1 MSTSHDENRDRVSRR
16 RFLSGAV
23 AAGAGARLASPAILR
38 GLVGGAAGTGLLSG
52 AVRAQGDPAAHRFLL
67 GTMEIV
73 VLTDGGLSLPAST
86 VANNVPEEERS
97 AFLAAAGHDTATRAS
112 ALNVT
117 LIRKD
122 DNLVLVDT
130 GAGMN
135 FFQDAGRLADSFE
148 TAGIDREAVTHVV
161 LTHGHPDHVW
171 GIVDDFDESER
182 FPNAQYVMG
191 SREWDFWNAEDF
203 LSTQPEI
210 LHSFALGAQRNL
222 GAVADKTTR
231 VNADHTVIPGVT
243 MIDTP
248 GHTPGHMS
256 VLVEDGGGQLL
267 VTGDALTHPAVSFE
281 RPDWQPSTDQLPEV
295 AAATRR
301 QLLDRAATDGLLLV
315 GYHLPWP
322 GVGRVETKGAAWR
335 YVAEV

>member
-1 MSTSHDENRDRVSRR
+1 MSTSRTRNSIHVSRR
-16 RFLSGAV
+16 LLLSGGL
-23 AAGAGARLASPAILR
+23 AAGAAGRLASPAILR
-38 GLVGGAAGTGLLSG
+38 GAGSGLAGAGLLSG
-52 AVRAQGDPAAHRFLL
+52 TAGAQDAPTAHSFLL
-67 GTMEIV
+67 GTTEIV

-86 VANNVPEEERS
+86 IANNVDKEERN
-97 AFLAAAGHDTATRAS
+97 AFLAASGYDTDTRAS

-122 DNLVLVDT
+122 DHLVLVDT

-135 FFQDAGRLADSFE
+135 FFQDAGRLADSFDM
-148 TAGIDREAVTHVV
+148 AGIDREAVTHVV

-182 FPNAQYVMG
+182 FPNAQYFMG
-191 SREWDFWNAEDF
+191 AREWDFWNADDF
-203 LSTQPEI
+203 LSTQPEV

-222 GAVADKTTR
+222 GAVAEKTSR

-295 AAATRR
+295 AVATRR
-301 QLLDRAATDGLLLV
+301 ALLDRAATDGLLLV

-322 GVGRVETKGAAWR
+322 GVGRVEKKGAAWR
-335 YVAEV
+335 YVPET